1 MLPQDFHVHPLKPP
15 APPWLELV
23 PTDDAGEGVLSFYYS
38 EDEAAVPIRAIMLPN
53 NHKSDPN
60 IETATYG
67 LFSTCSQR
75 TRAGIVERGTRYM
88 FFVTQRGGCRML
100 TGFYRLR
107 WYTPGNLPGRDF
119 AVAADH
125 VHFIDP
131 GLPLRHLPDAVRS
144 HCTKRFRLSFR
155 LDAPITQVLL
165 DVLNSSPNAIE
176 RYLGEVDRI
185 ERRNMRLT
193 GYRYVAWRRKEP
205 FTWEEARLYLPGIG
219 QSSATPAGSARR
231 IMTSRS
237 GKWRCTHCGELTS
250 SDALLRL
257 CPSCKQPS
265 TLIEFIGSAPRS
277 ESPAASPPSIR

>member
-53 NHKSDPN
+53 NNKSDPN

-100 TGFYRLR
+100 TGYYRLR

-131 GLPLRHLPDAVRS
+131 GLPLRH
-144 HCTKRFRLSFR
+144 
-155 LDAPITQVLL
+155 
-165 DVLNSSPNAIE
+165 
-176 RYLGEVDRI
+176 
-185 ERRNMRLT
+185 LT